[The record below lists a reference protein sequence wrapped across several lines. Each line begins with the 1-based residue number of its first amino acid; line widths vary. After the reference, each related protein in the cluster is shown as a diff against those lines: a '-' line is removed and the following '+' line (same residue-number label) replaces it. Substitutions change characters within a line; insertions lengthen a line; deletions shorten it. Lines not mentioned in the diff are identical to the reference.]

1 MLVRR
6 RTPFVLMTALMMIIH
21 RANALDMWSSIAA
34 PNLSRSIATV
44 RTASRSLSTTR
55 SNIIMMPEGPEV
67 RILIDQLQPAVGMR
81 LVSFKF
87 LAGRYVTH
95 GRPNGYEEFVNTMTP
110 YTGIG
115 RHEKFGASTVDIITK
130 LSCKGK
136 FIYMILDHEVDNDYQ
151 RSVWITLGMTGQFVN
166 EKEIEMQRPLAAN
179 SEIERVGPRWYFE
192 LLNPQTKESKK
203 IYYRDARNFGT
214 LRFCMSASEL
224 NDKLSSL
231 GPDLLD
237 TTEDV
242 FLVAMEKSTQTRNIC
257 KFLMDQSKI
266 SGVGN
271 YILSEGLYRSRLDPF
286 ADLSEINTG
295 QRRRLFKEL
304 RDVASTSYKAQGLT
318 RSNGGTYRD
327 MNDNRGEFEFQLQ
340 CYGRRLSPNKFPIT
354 KEVNGP
360 HGRTIW
366 YSEDEQLF
374 MPRSQR
380 SLNTVGHDRGDNS
393 GYNSGDEMVSF
404 DIGNTVKAYNS
415 SIIPNQLTDQ
425 GWSAA
430 LAEHMA
436 SESFQSLLSAIQKD
450 ADRGATIYPPV
461 EDVFSALN
469 LCSIDKVKVVIVG
482 QDPYHAPGQ
491 GNGLAF
497 SVRKGV
503 KIPPSLKNIFKEAMD
518 DVGIES
524 PKHGSLEKWAQQ
536 GVLLLNTV
544 LTVRKGEANSHAKF
558 GWEEF
563 TDVIINTINKDR
575 ESVVF
580 LLWGGPSAKKAKNV
594 DESKHTVIRTSH
606 VSQRYRS
613 VYYQCTV
620 LKNHC

>member
-1 MLVRR
+1 
-6 RTPFVLMTALMMIIH
+6 
-21 RANALDMWSSIAA
+21 
-34 PNLSRSIATV
+34 
-44 RTASRSLSTTR
+44 
-55 SNIIMMPEGPEV
+55 
-67 RILIDQLQPAVGMR
+67 
-81 LVSFKF
+81 
-87 LAGRYVTH
+87 
-95 GRPNGYEEFVNTMTP
+95 
-110 YTGIG
+110 
-115 RHEKFGASTVDIITK
+115 
-130 LSCKGK
+130 
-136 FIYMILDHEVDNDYQ
+136 
-151 RSVWITLGMTGQFVN
+151 
-166 EKEIEMQRPLAAN
+166 
-179 SEIERVGPRWYFE
+179 
-192 LLNPQTKESKK
+192 
-203 IYYRDARNFGT
+203 
-214 LRFCMSASEL
+214 
-224 NDKLSSL
+224 
-231 GPDLLD
+231 
-237 TTEDV
+237 
-242 FLVAMEKSTQTRNIC
+242 MEKSTQTRNIC

-266 SGVGN
+266 AGVGN

-295 QRRRLFKEL
+295 QRSRLFKEL

-327 MNDNRGEFEFQLQ
+327 MNDSRGEFQFQLQ
-340 CYGRRLSPNKFPIT
+340 CYGRRLSPNEFPIT

-374 MPRSQR
+374 MPRSMR
-380 SLNTVGHDRGDNS
+380 NLNTAGHDREDDSEYNS
-393 GYNSGDEMVSF
+393 GYEVSLNVV
-404 DIGNTVKAYNS
+404 DKVKAYDS
-415 SIIPNQLTDQ
+415 STIPNQLTDE
-425 GWSAA
+425 GWNSA

-461 EDVFSALN
+461 EDTFSALN

-503 KIPPSLKNIFKEAMD
+503 KIPPSLRNIFKEAME
-518 DVGIES
+518 DVNIDS

-563 TDVIINTINKDR
+563 TDAIINTINKDR

-580 LLWGGPSAKKAKNV
+580 LLFGGPAAKKAKSV

-606 VSQRYRS
+606 VSQKNLDLSFIS
-613 VYYQCTV
+613 V
-620 LKNHC
+620 LS